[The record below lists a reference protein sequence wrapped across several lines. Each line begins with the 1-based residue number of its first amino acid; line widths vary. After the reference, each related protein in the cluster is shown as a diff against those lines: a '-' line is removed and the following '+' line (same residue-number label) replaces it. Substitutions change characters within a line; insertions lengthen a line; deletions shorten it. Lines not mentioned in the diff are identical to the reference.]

1 MSAVEEIKAAIE
13 GLTEL
18 RDAATPGQRAFS
30 ADWFDG
36 SQQALVAVEYTS
48 ADDLHSAG
56 RIATFDGPHLARARN
71 DALLIAALHR
81 TIDAQIALLGHTVEI
96 RANYVEQGLAAN
108 WDSAVER
115 AGDLALA
122 RAINGV
128 TS

>member
-1 MSAVEEIKAAIE
+1 MSDVEEIKSAIDK
-13 GLTEL
+13 LTEL
-18 RDAATPGQRAFS
+18 RG
-30 ADWFDG
+30 
-36 SQQALVAVEYTS
+36 
-48 ADDLHSAG
+48 ADDYCEMNG
-56 RIATFDGPHLARARN
+56 WLAQTRLGASGAIDDPGYEGLTN
-71 DALLIAALHR
+71 DPLIVTLYR
-81 TIDAQIALLGHTVEI
+81 TIDAQIALLSHTVEI